1 MSEAVLKKCILQADI
16 PRGDVSRN
24 IESWRHN
31 SQLPIIPFERS
42 LWRGGRYACYTP
54 RVLLQRGVLNGF
66 IRFRLILAT
75 AVNSVDY
82 TRKSIQIP

>member
-1 MSEAVLKKCILQADI
+1 VVSFATMSEAVLKKCILQAGI

-42 LWRGGRYACYTP
+42 RRAADAAREVKVGLVACGL
-54 RVLLQRGVLNGF
+54 R
-66 IRFRLILAT
+66 
-75 AVNSVDY
+75 
-82 TRKSIQIP
+82 